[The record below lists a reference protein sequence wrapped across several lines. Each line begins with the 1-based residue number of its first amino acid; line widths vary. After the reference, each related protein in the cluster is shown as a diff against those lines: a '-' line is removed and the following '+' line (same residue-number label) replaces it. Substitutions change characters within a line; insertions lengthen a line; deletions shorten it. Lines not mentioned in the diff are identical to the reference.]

1 MTTKTGIERK
11 ACFGDYQA
19 EIAGPRK
26 CDWCADCPECST
38 LSPIVKTVPVEI
50 KAVAAKLDSGKPK
63 LSLIHPAMMSILL
76 KDIKE
81 APLIKYAMILLAE
94 VAHCK
99 DEDVFDAYVEGAVMQ
114 IMSYVEGGVSAL
126 KLVTTAMEYGANK
139 PEYGRNNWKKGM
151 EWSRLIDA
159 AQRHGLAI
167 LRGEEIDQESGNH
180 HAGHMLASIH
190 MLIGMKHL
198 EVGTNDLY

>member
-1 MTTKTGIERK
+1 MPKSYERK
-11 ACFGDYQA
+11 GCFGDYQA
-19 EIAGPRK
+19 ELAGPRE

-38 LSPIVKTVPVEI
+38 LSPLVKIVKAQDEKTT
-50 KAVAAKLDSGKPK
+50 AVKLDNGKPK
-63 LSLIHPAMMSILL
+63 LSLIHPSMMSL
-76 KDIKE
+76 
-81 APLIKYAMILLAE
+81 LLADLKHPAAIKGAMLDLAE
-94 VAHCK
+94 AAHTRTE
-99 DEDVFDAYVEGAVMQ
+99 DEFDAYIEKAVESIKV
-114 IMSYVEGGVSAL
+114 YLEGGSSCLRMLAA
-126 KLVTTAMEYGANK
+126 AMEYGANK

-159 AQRHGLAI
+159 AQRHGLAM